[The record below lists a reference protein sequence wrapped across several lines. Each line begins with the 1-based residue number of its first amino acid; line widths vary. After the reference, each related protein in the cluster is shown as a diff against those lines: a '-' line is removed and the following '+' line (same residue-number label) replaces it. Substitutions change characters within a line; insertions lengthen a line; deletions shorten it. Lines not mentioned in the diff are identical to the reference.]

1 MGGLD
6 IKLKSALDTIDKTL
20 AHERIVLSA
29 YFMRSHHHNKSCG
42 SHNENMTYKKNRVYL
57 IKSAASG
64 QTSLLF
70 LRLITAQCNLPSQP
84 AASISLTGRNLE
96 SNIAKAPV

>member
-20 AHERIVLSA
+20 AHERIVLHQSA

-42 SHNENMTYKKNRVYL
+42 SHIENMTYKKNRVYL

-70 LRLITAQCNLPSQP
+70 L
-84 AASISLTGRNLE
+84 
-96 SNIAKAPV
+96 